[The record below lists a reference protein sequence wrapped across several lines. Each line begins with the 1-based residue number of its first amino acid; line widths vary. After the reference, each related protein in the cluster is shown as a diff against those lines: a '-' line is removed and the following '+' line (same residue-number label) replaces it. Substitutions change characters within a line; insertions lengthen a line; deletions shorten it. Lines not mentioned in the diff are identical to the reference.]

1 MEQKHTLIHLSEIE
15 IIPIKPREGLLGFCS
30 FVLNNEFYIGN
41 IGIHSTPEGNIRLL
55 YPTKLLSNGKNV
67 SSFHPITK
75 EAGLE
80 IVRQISLKYEGLFND
95 LKPINQGDAHE

>member
-1 MEQKHTLIHLSEIE
+1 
-15 IIPIKPREGLLGFCS
+15 
-30 FVLNNEFYIGN
+30 
-41 IGIHSTPEGNIRLL
+41 LL